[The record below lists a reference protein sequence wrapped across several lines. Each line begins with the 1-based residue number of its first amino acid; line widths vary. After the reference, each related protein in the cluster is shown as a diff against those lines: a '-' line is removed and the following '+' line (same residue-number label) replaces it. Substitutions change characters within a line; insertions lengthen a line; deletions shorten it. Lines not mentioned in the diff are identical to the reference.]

1 MSSTGRRDLPGHI
14 RKAFRSIER
23 FLPVVDVVIELL
35 DARMPFSSRL
45 PGLVARLGKRSVVV
59 LGKAD
64 LADPDETRRW
74 IRRFEQEGET
84 CVALDARQ
92 PGLVK
97 RLTAAIRE
105 VAAGAR
111 PPAGRTVRRLL
122 VIGIPN
128 VGKSTLINA
137 LAGRRAARVANLPGV
152 TRHIQWVKIPGHLEL
167 LDLPGILDYRLL
179 KMGETL
185 RLINTVPGPTEDPEA
200 SARHLFDLLQA
211 TGLAASLPDLGAEK
225 TDRFA
230 TFLEAYAT
238 HRNFLVAGGQPD
250 RRRAG
255 ADLVRRFQAGGF
267 GRLTIERAD
276 REYAHP
282 ADELA
287 DEPADEPGNRP

>member
-1 MSSTGRRDLPGHI
+1 MSSGGRRDLPGHI
-14 RKAFRSIER
+14 RRAFRSIER

-64 LADPDETRRW
+64 LADPVETARW
-74 IRRFEQEGET
+74 IERFAQEGET

-92 PGLVK
+92 PALVK
-97 RLTAAIRE
+97 RLAATIRD
-105 VAAGAR
+105 VAAKAR
-111 PPAGRTVRRLL
+111 PAVGRQVCRLL

-200 SARHLFDLLQA
+200 SARHLFDLLHA
-211 TGLAASLPDLGAEK
+211 AGLAACLPDGGGEANA
-225 TDRFA
+225 RFE

-238 HRNFLVAGGQPD
+238 RMNFLAAGGQPD

-255 ADLVRRFQAGGF
+255 ADLIRRFQAGGF
-267 GRLTIERAD
+267 GRLTLERAD
-276 REYAHP
+276 RAYAP
-282 ADELA
+282 PL
-287 DEPADEPGNRP
+287 DEPGADLADHPEEHP